1 MGMQFLIETRTM
13 KFFQVGVLALAA
25 IACAEPE
32 ADAKADPAYFYGN
45 YYGYPSYYSGY
56 GYRSYASPY
65 WGGYYNRGYGYWK
78 RDADSQPEA
87 VAEANAEADPAF
99 FYRNYFYNP
108 YYNSHSWGMD
118 QSSRHMDM
126 NHKHTEMNHRQMDIN
141 HRQIDINQ
149 RQMDMTSRQQM
160 NNMGMNNMGMNQMQS
175 MNNMGMNQMHMNNMG
190 MNNMQMNN
198 RNMMQYNMNR
208 NYAYALPWGYNL
220 NYQGSRFFK
229 REAEAEA
236 DPAYFYGNFYNGA
249 YYRPYYYRPYGYNW
263 GYSGYRRYGGYWW

>member
-1 MGMQFLIETRTM
+1 MGKQFHIETRTM
-13 KFFQVGVLALAA
+13 KFLVVLALVAA
-25 IACAEPE
+25 AYAEPE
-32 ADAKADPAYFYGN
+32 AEAKADPAYWYGN
-45 YYGYPSYYSGY
+45 YYGLPSYYGGWGYSG
-56 GYRSYASPY
+56 YASPY

-87 VAEANAEADPAF
+87 AAEANAEADPAF

-118 QSSRHMDM
+118 QSSRDI
-126 NHKHTEMNHRQMDIN
+126 NNRQLDIN
-141 HRQIDINQ
+141 HRQININQ

-160 NNMGMNNMGMNQMQS
+160 NNMGMNQMGMNQMG
-175 MNNMGMNQMHMNNMG
+175 MNNMGMNQMQMNNMG

-208 NYAYALPWGYNL
+208 DYAYALPWGYNL

-236 DPAYFYGNFYNGA
+236 DPAYFYGNFY
-249 YYRPYYYRPYGYNW
+249 
-263 GYSGYRRYGGYWW
+263 

>member
-87 VAEANAEADPAF
+87 EANAEADPAF

-118 QSSRHMDM
+118 QSSRHMD
-126 NHKHTEMNHRQMDIN
+126 IN
-141 HRQIDINQ
+141 HRQIDIHQ

-160 NNMGMNNMGMNQMQS
+160 NNMGMNQMGMNQMGMNQMGMS
-175 MNNMGMNQMHMNNMG
+175 QMGMNNMGMNQNMG
-190 MNNMQMNN
+190 MNNMQM
-198 RNMMQYNMNR
+198 
-208 NYAYALPWGYNL
+208 
-220 NYQGSRFFK
+220 
-229 REAEAEA
+229 
-236 DPAYFYGNFYNGA
+236 
-249 YYRPYYYRPYGYNW
+249 
-263 GYSGYRRYGGYWW
+263 

>member
-45 YYGYPSYYSGY
+45 YYGYPSFYSGY

-87 VAEANAEADPAF
+87 AAEADAEADPAF

-108 YYNSHSWGMD
+108 YYNQHSWGMN
-118 QSSRHMDM
+118 SNMD
-126 NHKHTEMNHRQMDIN
+126 
-141 HRQIDINQ
+141 
-149 RQMDMTSRQQM
+149 
-160 NNMGMNNMGMNQMQS
+160 
-175 MNNMGMNQMHMNNMG
+175 

-198 RNMMQYNMNR
+198 GNMMQYNMNR

-236 DPAYFYGNFYNGA
+236 DPAYFYGNFYNGP
-249 YYRPYYYRPYGYNW
+249 YYRPYYNRPYGYNW
-263 GYSGYRRYGGYWW
+263 GYSGYRRYGGYGW

>member
-45 YYGYPSYYSGY
+45 YYGYPSFYSGY

-87 VAEANAEADPAF
+87 AAEADAEADPAF

-108 YYNSHSWGMD
+108 YYNSHSWGMNRHMD
-118 QSSRHMDM
+118 MSGRHMDM
-126 NHKHTEMNHRQMDIN
+126 NNKHTEIN

-160 NNMGMNNMGMNQMQS
+160 NNMGMNQMGMNQM
-175 MNNMGMNQMHMNNMG
+175 G
-190 MNNMQMNN
+190 MNNMEMNN
-198 RNMMQYNMNR
+198 RNMMQYNMNKD
-208 NYAYALPWGYNL
+208 YAYALPWGYNL

-236 DPAYFYGNFYNGA
+236 DPAYFYGNSYNGA

>member
-45 YYGYPSYYSGY
+45 YYGYPSFYSGY

-87 VAEANAEADPAF
+87 AAEADAEADPAF

-108 YYNSHSWGMD
+108 YYNSHSWGMNRHMD
-118 QSSRHMDM
+118 MSGRHMDM
-126 NHKHTEMNHRQMDIN
+126 NNKHTEMNHRQMDINNRQLDIN

-149 RQMDMTSRQQM
+149 RQMDMTSRQQ
-160 NNMGMNNMGMNQMQS
+160 

>member
-87 VAEANAEADPAF
+87 AAEANAEADPAF

-108 YYNSHSWGMD
+108 YYNSHSWGMN
-118 QSSRHMDM
+118 RHMDM
-126 NHKHTEMNHRQMDIN
+126 SGRHMDEQQAHRDE
-141 HRQIDINQ
+141 
-149 RQMDMTSRQQM
+149 
-160 NNMGMNNMGMNQMQS
+160 
-175 MNNMGMNQMHMNNMG
+175 
-190 MNNMQMNN
+190 
-198 RNMMQYNMNR
+198 
-208 NYAYALPWGYNL
+208 P
-220 NYQGSRFFK
+220 
-229 REAEAEA
+229 EAEHEQHGHEPDA
-236 DPAYFYGNFYNGA
+236 DEQHGHEQHADEQQEHDAVQHEQELRLCFALGIQPELPGIQVLQE
-249 YYRPYYYRPYGYNW
+249 
-263 GYSGYRRYGGYWW
+263 GGRGRG